1 MADTELQSLPFAT
14 LVSPDGG
21 FLIDHYS
28 LATAPSASVFLRS
41 SPSAAANTAVLG
53 VAEAAP
59 EGFDSLSNAA
69 ADAANLTSRYQNS
82 RLLIGPESSPAT
94 FLSDAG
100 KAGLVYF
107 AGHAKADVIRPS
119 ESALIFQ
126 AADGAAVPLT
136 AAAIGQAHL
145 QTHPLVVLAACST
158 GRGRTRR
165 NEGIESLASAFLQ
178 AGAHGVVATLWDVQD
193 APASVLFR
201 SFHTR
206 LRQGARAADAL
217 RDAQRACMHSTDS
230 DLRAPSVWASAVV
243 IGTL

>member
-1 MADTELQSLPFAT
+1 MAAE
-14 LVSPDGG
+14 
-21 FLIDHYS
+21 
-28 LATAPSASVFLRS
+28 
-41 SPSAAANTAVLG
+41 TAVLG
-53 VAEAAP
+53 VAEATP
-59 EGFDSLSNAA
+59 EGFDSLPNAA
-69 ADAANLTSRYQNS
+69 AEAANLTRRYQNG
-82 RLLIGPESSPAT
+82 RLLLGPESSPAT

-107 AGHAKADVIRPS
+107 AGHARADVIRPS

-126 AADGAAVPLT
+126 TADGAAVPLT
-136 AAAIGQAHL
+136 AAAIGQARL
-145 QTHPLVVLAACST
+145 LSHPLVVLAACST

-201 SFHTR
+201 SFHSR

-217 RDAQRACMHSTDS
+217 RDAQRACLHSTNS
-230 DLRAPSVWASAVV
+230 DLRSPSVWASAVV